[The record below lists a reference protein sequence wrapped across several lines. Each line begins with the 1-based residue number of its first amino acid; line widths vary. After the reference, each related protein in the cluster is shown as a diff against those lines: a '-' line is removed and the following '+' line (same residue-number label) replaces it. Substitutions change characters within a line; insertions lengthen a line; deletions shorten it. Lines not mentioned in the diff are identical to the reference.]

1 MPFTPGEGHLAADSF
16 VFSRGSFRRGY
27 LIAENG
33 IISEEGEGPCPE
45 PADARIALF
54 PGAVNAHT
62 HCADYGLEVPDGLS
76 IEELV
81 APPDGLKHRYLS
93 SAPPE
98 LLSDHMQRFAADSSA
113 YGAATFID
121 FREGGAEGCRLLR
134 ESVPGAAIF
143 GRPVSDAFDPEEM
156 EALMLWADGIGLPSI
171 SDMPPGYIEDIAD
184 FARERGIPLA
194 IHASERVREDIDL
207 ILSLDPAFVVHM
219 CEAGGSDF
227 LKCAEAEV
235 PIVVCPGSNAYFGKA
250 PPLARM
256 ESCGVSMALGTD
268 NGMLRIPDLAAE
280 AGLFVR
286 TIRKQGG
293 DPSSVFGTFS
303 ALNSKLLNQNIR
315 ISEAIQ
321 GQCLAVPFEG
331 EPSAENIFRAGAP
344 GFPLTRKRSGLYG
357 VQEYTRAH

>member
-1 MPFTPGEGHLAADSF
+1 MPITPGAGRLAADSYEF
-16 VFSRGSFRRGY
+16 FRGSFRRGY

-33 IISEEGEGPCPE
+33 MIVEEGEGPCPE
-45 PADARIALF
+45 PTDIKVALF

-81 APPDGLKHRYLS
+81 APPDGLKHKFLA

-98 LLSDHMQRFAADSSA
+98 FVSDCMQRFAADSFG

-134 ESVPGAAIF
+134 ESVPDAMIM
-143 GRPVSDAFDPEEM
+143 GRPISKEFDPEEM
-156 EALMLWADGIGLPSI
+156 EALMLWADGIGLPSV
-171 SDMPPGYIEDIAD
+171 SDMPMGYVEAVAD
-184 FARERGIPLA
+184 FARERKVPFAL
-194 IHASERVREDIDL
+194 HASERVREDIDF
-207 ILSLDPAFVVHM
+207 ILSLDPAFIVHM
-219 CEAGGSDF
+219 SEADDSDF

-235 PIVVCPGSNAYFGKA
+235 PIVVCPGSNAYFGID

-256 ESCGVSMALGTD
+256 EACGVTMALGTD
-268 NGMLRIPDLAAE
+268 NGMLRVPDLAAE
-280 AGLFVR
+280 ANLFVR
-286 TIRKQGG
+286 AMAKQGG
-293 DPSSVFGTFS
+293 DSASVFGTFS
-303 ALNSKLLNQNIR
+303 SLNSKLLNQNIR

-331 EPSAENIFRAGAP
+331 EPSAESIFRVGAP
-344 GFPLTRKRSGLYG
+344 SFPLTRKRGGLHG
-357 VQEYTRAH
+357 VQEHTRSH